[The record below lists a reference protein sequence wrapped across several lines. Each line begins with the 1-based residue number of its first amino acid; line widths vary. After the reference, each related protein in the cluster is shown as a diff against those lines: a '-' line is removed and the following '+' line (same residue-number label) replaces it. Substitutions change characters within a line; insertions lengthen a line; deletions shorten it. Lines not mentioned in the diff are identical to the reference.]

1 MQKFGA
7 LDAMRTMMSVIREVS
22 LEELREQAET
32 PPRFMI
38 VAATVEDARRLGT
51 ALTGPEGQFATSYR
65 AAEES
70 LGSTAPLDAAIVWD
84 PERTGAQSR
93 VAEALRFESPP
104 VPIVRFDGSSLG
116 DAEAIER
123 LRAEI
128 VKRAPERA
136 PALGRALPAMRPAAA
151 RQIISETSTANAQ
164 FSLVSNVPALIPIV
178 GSIAAA
184 GADFIVLTKNQVMM
198 IYKLAAIFGRDLTD
212 QRAIL
217 QEVLPVVGA
226 GLMWR
231 TLAREATNFLPF
243 AAGAIPKLAIAYAG
257 TMVVGKAAEFYY
269 RTGLKPSKGQ
279 LDDFWRQAMA
289 KVRSLDL
296 SALRRRGGDKSDAN
310 DAGSAPKITVIHERP
325 PSREIGSGRSAAEE
339 RG

>member
-1 MQKFGA
+1 
-7 LDAMRTMMSVIREVS
+7 
-22 LEELREQAET
+22 
-32 PPRFMI
+32 
-38 VAATVEDARRLGT
+38 
-51 ALTGPEGQFATSYR
+51 
-65 AAEES
+65 
-70 LGSTAPLDAAIVWD
+70 
-84 PERTGAQSR
+84 
-93 VAEALRFESPP
+93 
-104 VPIVRFDGSSLG
+104 
-116 DAEAIER
+116 
-123 LRAEI
+123 
-128 VKRAPERA
+128 
-136 PALGRALPAMRPAAA
+136 
-151 RQIISETSTANAQ
+151 
-164 FSLVSNVPALIPIV
+164 
-178 GSIAAA
+178 
-184 GADFIVLTKNQVMM
+184 MM